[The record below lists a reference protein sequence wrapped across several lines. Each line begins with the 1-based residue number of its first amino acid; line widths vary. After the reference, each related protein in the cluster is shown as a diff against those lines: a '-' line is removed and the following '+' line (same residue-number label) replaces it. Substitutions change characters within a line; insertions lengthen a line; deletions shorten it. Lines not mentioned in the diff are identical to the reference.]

1 MNLLESTGFVEE
13 PVYPFDNGMVLDRTV
28 RVPLA
33 AFRSG
38 AEGAATVADG
48 LAELRALFPTL
59 VRLSGARPPA
69 AMSEADLL
77 RTGTPPSGDEQIYT
91 EFGDMLGLRRGRHLI
106 VFRGFLHDGNSVD
119 PELDRRLNDVDLTT
133 APDHYVLHDVDDD
146 PWQAR
151 DLSREQR
158 ELFLKLRG
166 ELIDVRSAEAAVPRD
181 ALTPERLWELRMS
194 PTQGYW

>member
-91 EFGDMLGLRRGRHLI
+91 EFGDMLGLRRGI
-106 VFRGFLHDGNSVD
+106 AGD
-119 PELDRRLNDVDLTT
+119 TT
-133 APDHYVLHDVDDD
+133 A
-146 PWQAR
+146 
-151 DLSREQR
+151 
-158 ELFLKLRG
+158 
-166 ELIDVRSAEAAVPRD
+166 
-181 ALTPERLWELRMS
+181 
-194 PTQGYW
+194 